1 MTSLALTLQPVAAH
15 PAFVRMHAWF
25 QRHRR
30 EAAGGLGV
38 ATAVLAG
45 FSLIANNSPS
55 ELPRASAPA
64 EPAAVATVAKQ
75 AQTFTPFQVRDVAPD
90 KAVALNAAVPVASGP
105 NPAALP
111 FVASSVKS
119 TAYLRALTCLTQ
131 GIYYEAARESEE
143 GQRAVAQVILNRVRH
158 PAFPSSVCGVVFQ
171 GSERPTGCQFSFTC
185 DGSLYSQP
193 MRSYWD
199 RARKL
204 AHEALQGYVYAP
216 VGNATHYHAN
226 YVVPYWAPTLTK
238 NAVVG
243 AHIFYR
249 WKGGWGQ
256 PNAFSQRYSK
266 HEADP
271 YALRSLALAA
281 EAREQAVSATAA
293 IDSEDVPEAVVEAKR
308 ELPPELAKL
317 VAAETTLGGDA
328 RLTMR
333 LPAGKPGQPVIA
345 ATPPTMGSASSQWSM
360 SGQVEGTAP
369 KPLGKPVAPPAKAAA
384 IPPSAKVGAPVTSAG
399 GEE

>member
-1 MTSLALTLQPVAAH
+1 
-15 PAFVRMHAWF
+15 
-25 QRHRR
+25 
-30 EAAGGLGV
+30 
-38 ATAVLAG
+38 VLAG
-45 FSLIANNSPS
+45 FSLIANNSPGD
-55 ELPRASAPA
+55 LPKASATA
-64 EPAAVATVAKQ
+64 EPVAVATVAKQ
-75 AQTFTPFQVRDVAPD
+75 AQAFTPFQVRDVAPD
-90 KAVALNAAVPVASGP
+90 KAVALNAAVPVEGGP
-105 NPAALP
+105 NPPALP
-111 FVASSVKS
+111 FVASPVKS

-131 GIYYEAARESEE
+131 AIYYEAAREPEE
-143 GQRAVAQVILNRVRH
+143 GQRAVAQVVLNRVRH
-158 PAFPSSVCGVVFQ
+158 PAFPNSVCGVVFQ

-226 YVVPYWAPTLTK
+226 YVVPYWSSTLAK
-238 NAVVG
+238 NAVV
-243 AHIFYR
+243 ATHIFYR

-281 EAREQAVSATAA
+281 EAREQAAA
-293 IDSEDVPEAVVEAKR
+293 AVVPETVAEAVVEAKR

-317 VAAETTLGGDA
+317 VAAETTPGGDA
-328 RLTMR
+328 RVTMH
-333 LPAGKPGQPVIA
+333 LPTGKPGQPAAAAA
-345 ATPPTMGSASSQWSM
+345 ATPPNMGSASSQWSM
-360 SGQVEGTAP
+360 SGRVEGAAQ
-369 KPLGKPVAPPAKAAA
+369 KPLGAPSPSASAQAPAIPSSAKA
-384 IPPSAKVGAPVTSAG
+384 GAPVTSAG
-399 GEE
+399 GDE

>member
-1 MTSLALTLQPVAAH
+1 MTSLALPFKPVAAH
-15 PAFVRMHAWF
+15 PAFVRTHAWF
-25 QRHRR
+25 QRRR
-30 EAAGGLGV
+30 HEAAGSLGV
-38 ATAVLAG
+38 ATAVLVA
-45 FSLIANNSPS
+45 FSLIANNSPGT
-55 ELPRASAPA
+55 LPEASAPP

-90 KAVALNAAVPVASGP
+90 KAVALNAAMPVETGP
-105 NPAALP
+105 NPSALP
-111 FVASSVKS
+111 FVAASVKS
-119 TAYLRALTCLTQ
+119 EAYLRSLTCLTQ
-131 GIYYEAARESEE
+131 AIYFEAAREPEE

-158 PAFPSSVCGVVFQ
+158 PAFPNSVCGVVFQ

-216 VGNATHYHAN
+216 VGNATHYHAD
-226 YVVPYWAPTLTK
+226 YVVPYWASTLSK
-238 NAVVG
+238 NAVV
-243 AHIFYR
+243 ATHIFYR

-256 PNAFSQRYSK
+256 PSAFSQRYSK

-281 EAREQAVSATAA
+281 EAREQALPPKT
-293 IDSEDVPEAVVEAKR
+293 DEDVPEIVVEAKR

-317 VAAETTLGGDA
+317 VEAETTATGDA
-328 RLTMR
+328 RVTMR
-333 LPAGKPGQPVIA
+333 LPTGKPGQPLTAPASVPSTIN
-345 ATPPTMGSASSQWSM
+345 SASSVWSM
-360 SGQVEGTAP
+360 SGRVDGAAQ
-369 KPLGKPVAPPAKAAA
+369 KPLGTPAKAPAQAA
-384 IPPSAKVGAPVTSAG
+384 TIPPSAKVGAPVTTAG